1 MNLLERKTDFDA
13 KVKQYL
19 SGTNNAVILSN
30 PELYYANYLVSVY
43 KDEFK
48 EVSHSDKRN
57 YVSIE
62 FNKIQ
67 NN

>member
-13 KVKQYL
+13 KVNNYL
-19 SGTNNAVILSN
+19 ASSNNPNQATEPHYN
-30 PELYYANYLVSVY
+30 NYLVSVY

-48 EVSHSDKRN
+48 EVSYSVKRN

-62 FNKIQ
+62 FNKT
-67 NN
+67 NPK